1 MCSFNCV
8 AIHKIDMYLKI
19 YIQINANKCKKYKT
33 CFRARVFYFQEL
45 N

>member
-19 YIQINANKCKKYKT
+19 YIQINAKNIK
-33 CFRARVFYFQEL
+33 RVLGHVYFISK